1 MAAHTSV
8 KERVLVPCTQTVM
21 ALVVLVLSESLPTRI
36 WAQSPPALG
45 ADSSLRNSVSRISAD
60 SQRSVRVA
68 SRETGRVEGS
78 HVSLRGD
85 SVLLNTDS
93 GVRVISLVN
102 VDSLWVQH
110 GTAAPILGII
120 VGVPC
125 AVFGGMVGSLAGGPD
140 SSGGSGR
147 AAAGIIIGMLGGG
160 FVCGSIGAGIGSLFR
175 RWRVEYAGPTDPGA

>member
-1 MAAHTSV
+1 
-8 KERVLVPCTQTVM
+8 VPCTKTVM

-68 SRETGRVEGS
+68 SREAGRVEGS
-78 HVSLRGD
+78 HVSLHGD

-93 GVRVISLVN
+93 GVRAISLVN

-120 VGVPC
+120 AGVPC
-125 AVFGGMVGSLAGGPD
+125 AVFGGLVGSLAGGPD

-175 RWRVEYAGPTDPGA
+175 RWRLEYARPTDPGA

>member
-1 MAAHTSV
+1 
-8 KERVLVPCTQTVM
+8 VPCTQTVM

-140 SSGGSGR
+140 SSGGSGS

-175 RWRVEYAGPTDPGA
+175 RWRLEYARPTDPGA